1 MNSASTLRSGRSV
14 SYNLEP
20 IRIIILS
27 TNLIFAVNLAPASQ
41 VPVFVNLGLAN
52 SSSAPV
58 ALHYLLS
65 SFTNATAHV
74 VLWGVALRHMD
85 GFQPA

>member
-20 IRIIILS
+20 RISILS